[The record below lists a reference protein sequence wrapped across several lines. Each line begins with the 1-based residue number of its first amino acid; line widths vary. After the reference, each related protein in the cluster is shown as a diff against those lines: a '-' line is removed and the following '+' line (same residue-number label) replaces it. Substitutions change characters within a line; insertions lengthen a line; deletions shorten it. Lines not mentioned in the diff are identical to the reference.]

1 MVYVCAQIE
10 DIFRFR
16 RDRLGFYAEIQIT
29 FGTVYILAAIQITFG
44 TVYMLGLAG
53 RQAGLRTAY
62 KYGLQN
68 IPIELMRYTAC
79 ARQYCQAIQVYR
91 IELQNTIEQSWC
103 PQK

>member
-44 TVYMLGLAG
+44 TVYILAAIQITFGTVYMLGQAG
-53 RQAGLRTAY
+53 RPADSLQIWSAKYPIIPVQPVPDSTAKLYRCTGL
-62 KYGLQN
+62 N
-68 IPIELMRYTAC
+68 
-79 ARQYCQAIQVYR
+79 
-91 IELQNTIEQSWC
+91 
-103 PQK
+103 

>member
-44 TVYMLGLAG
+44 TVYMLGQAG
-53 RQAGLRTAY
+53 RPADSLQIWSAKYPIIPVQPVPDSTAKLYRCTGL
-62 KYGLQN
+62 N
-68 IPIELMRYTAC
+68 
-79 ARQYCQAIQVYR
+79 
-91 IELQNTIEQSWC
+91 
-103 PQK
+103 